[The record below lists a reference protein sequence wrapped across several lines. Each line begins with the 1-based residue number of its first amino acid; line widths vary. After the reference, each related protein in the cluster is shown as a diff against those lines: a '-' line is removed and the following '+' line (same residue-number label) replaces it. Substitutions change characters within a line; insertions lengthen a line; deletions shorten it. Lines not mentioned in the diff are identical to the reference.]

1 MTRCDFLPGQTKN
14 DTFCSVVLIVLLT
27 FVGIAQKPNQFSK
40 MPNIE
45 KALREVMRLGGMQI
59 NLTIQIK
66 VSKLTKKYKFDS

>member
-14 DTFCSVVLIVLLT
+14 DTFCSGVLIVLLT
-27 FVGIAQKPNQFSK
+27 FVGNAQKPNQFSK
-40 MPNIE
+40 MPAIAVE
-45 KALREVMRLGGMQI
+45 HREAMRLGGIQI